1 MASEHLTFAGK
12 DYPTFSLSSLS
23 KKGNFKVREVLPSE
37 LLVHGIPQGIK
48 AAPADKIPKD
58 YPKNSISGGGGSS
71 HQKKSGGGG
80 DNACPGSLDE
90 CMDACPSNDKVF
102 KICVASCSKRCSSST
117 SGGGAA
123 KRRRGKGGAGGRRG
137 RGGGG
142 RGGGGGRQQGK
153 GGRKG
158 RGGRGGRGGKAK
170 GNKRG
175 GRKQG

>member
-12 DYPTFSLSSLS
+12 DYPTFSLASLS
-23 KKGNFKVREVLPSE
+23 KKGNFKVREDLPSE
-37 LLVHGIPQGIK
+37 LLLHGFPQGIK

-58 YPKNSISGGGGSS
+58 YPKNSISGGGGGS
-71 HQKKSGGGG
+71 HQKKSGGGGG

-142 RGGGGGRQQGK
+142 GRGGRQQ
-153 GGRKG
+153 G